1 MREEPNKLVRILVPV
16 LLFVGLG
23 GAVVASFLF
32 GGKTTASNSPSPS
45 STTPTASTPAD
56 PAAPSASVT
65 GVPTSGATPGST
77 PGTADGGPA
86 TAAAGAATGT
96 AQTSTTPAP
105 SPPPA
110 VPAPAGSDPTA
121 ALSGLRAIEYP
132 REPLTNLG
140 SSTPRSGLPSKSGG
154 YEMELVF
161 SHTGAGVKELLLA
174 NHFEHADAKSHE
186 ALQRFAP
193 SAAAPKD
200 SGIGITPF
208 AMEAV
213 SLNGQRVTL
222 SLNLADLNKTFWK
235 QTAPGVF
242 EASIVDAAGTPVAKV
257 RRQYELAL
265 GAYEFTIRQSV
276 ENLTALP
283 LKIRWEQFGPAD
295 PPLGPIRYGGDTRH
309 LRFGYLY
316 DATVDASR
324 TTYADGF
331 NLTHHEILGDAK
343 INPQTGLPYWDVAIK
358 WPNERSRKDN
368 LSLVW
373 AAMTGRYFAVSMH
386 VPVPSGGSAAALAG
400 DAKRLSTVETI
411 ERFVVPNGNP
421 ATSDF
426 MTGIMNFVLGRQRLP
441 AGVAVLKTTSPEI
454 AVGPSATAD
463 LSHAV
468 YAGPIYDNAIKAQP
482 AAVAVGLREII
493 SYSFGGPCAFCTFQ
507 TLTHLLLDFLSVLR
521 AYVTHDWALA
531 IMLLVVCVRTI
542 LHPVTRWSQVSMLRF
557 GKQMQRVGPKMK
569 AIQEKYKGDPTRLRE
584 EVAKLHREEGINYAG
599 MLGCLPMFLQTPVW
613 IALSAMLFFAFEL
626 RHQQA
631 FFGLFQSLSGGNWLF
646 LADLAE
652 PDNLIGFGREIR
664 VPLLSSF
671 MGPVTG
677 LNILPLMM
685 GVLFFIQ
692 QKYMTP
698 PQAPGTLSPE
708 MEQQLKIQK
717 VLMVVMFPVF
727 MYNAPS
733 GLALYFL
740 TNSTLGIFESKWI
753 RAHVDKTELER
764 KPTTGQKVGWME
776 RLQQRV
782 ADAQR
787 IREQQ
792 MKMMQTQKKGKR

>member
-16 LLFVGLG
+16 VLFVGLG
-23 GAVVASFLF
+23 GAVVASFMF
-32 GGKTTASNSPSPS
+32 GGQKPAA
-45 STTPTASTPAD
+45 STTGTDAASAQTAPAESPGTGTPSTTQPAGTAASATNPAAPVTPAAPAAAPPAAPDTASTASPT
-56 PAAPSASVT
+56 PTIAPLT
-65 GVPTSGATPGST
+65 
-77 PGTADGGPA
+77 
-86 TAAAGAATGT
+86 
-96 AQTSTTPAP
+96 
-105 SPPPA
+105 
-110 VPAPAGSDPTA
+110 
-121 ALSGLRAIEYP
+121 GLRALEYP
-132 REPLTNLG
+132 REALTNLG
-140 SSTPRSGLPSKSGG
+140 SSVPGGPGPTKAVG

-174 NHFEHADAKSHE
+174 NHFGHADAKTHE

-208 AMEAV
+208 AAEAV
-213 SLNGQRVTL
+213 SINGQRVTL
-222 SLNLADLNKTFWK
+222 SLNLQDLGKTFWK

-242 EASIVDAAGTPVAKV
+242 EASIVDGAGTPVAKV
-257 RRQYELAL
+257 TRRYELAQ

-276 ENLTALP
+276 ENLTGAP
-283 LKIRWEQFGPAD
+283 MKVRWEQFGPAD

-316 DATVDASR
+316 DANVDSSR

-343 INPQTGLPYWDVAIK
+343 INPATGLPYWDAAIK
-358 WPNERSRKDN
+358 WPNDRSRKDN

-386 VPVPSGGSAAALAG
+386 AAAPASGTTAAATALVG
-400 DAKRLSTVETI
+400 DAKKLTTVETV

-421 ATSDF
+421 AKSDF
-426 MTGIMNFVLGRQRLP
+426 MTGIVNFVLGRQRLP
-441 AGVAVLKTTSPEI
+441 AGVAVLKTISPEF
-454 AVGPSATAD
+454 AVAPGASAD

-468 YAGPIYDNAIKAQP
+468 YAGPIYDNAIKAEP

-569 AIQEKYKGDPTRLRE
+569 AVQEKYKGDPTRLRE

-631 FFGLFQSLSGGNWLF
+631 FFGLFQSLSGGSWLF

-652 PDNLIGFGREIR
+652 PDNLIGFGTEVR

-708 MEQQLKIQK
+708 MEQQMKIQK

-776 RLQQRV
+776 RLQQRI